1 MSDSFIAVFDN
12 SAALDAFPF
21 NLEFFTENK
30 GGIPHFA
37 MYKLDLKKMS
47 SNIKPRF

>member
-21 NLEFFTENK
+21 NLEFLTE
-30 GGIPHFA
+30 
-37 MYKLDLKKMS
+37 
-47 SNIKPRF
+47 IKEGFPILLCISLT